1 MEPIEETR
9 TALDLLL
16 GEGDPEV
23 GVALLRMGRRAR
35 DIAPAC
41 VGLSLGLL
49 DEDLTFTL
57 VATSM
62 ELAALDAVQYLDG
75 GPCVKGALEDERIQV
90 SMEDAATEAEWLMF
104 AQASAAAGVRSS
116 LTLPVMRGGR
126 VIGTVNLYGA
136 TPDTFTGRHDE
147 LAAALGTSAG
157 IAIANADLSFATRLE
172 AVLAPQRIADQ
183 DDVDIALGM
192 IARSQQVDIPV
203 AHERLRQAAARAGI
217 TEGQAAR
224 AVRGVLMSE

>member
-1 MEPIEETR
+1 VEPIEETR
-9 TALDLLL
+9 AALDLLL
-16 GEGDPEV
+16 GEGDAEV

-35 DIAPAC
+35 DIAPGC

-57 VATSM
+57 VATSQ

-75 GPCVKGALEDERIQV
+75 GPCETGAHEGERIEV
-90 SMEDAATEAEWLMF
+90 SMEDAATEARWQMY
-104 AQASAAAGVRSS
+104 AQASAAHGIRSS
-116 LTLPVMRGGR
+116 LTLPVVRGGR
-126 VIGTVNLYGA
+126 VVGSVNLYGA
-136 TPDTFTGRHDE
+136 EPDTFASRHDE

-157 IAIANADLSFATRLE
+157 VAIANADLSFATRLE
-172 AVLAPQRIADQ
+172 AVHAPQRIADR
-183 DDVDIALGM
+183 DDVDIALGI

-203 AHERLRQAAARAGI
+203 AQERLRQAAARAGI

-224 AVRGVLMSE
+224 AVRGVLMPE